1 MNVFS
6 RKDLPLIHTQHQWSK
21 MAKQLYNLSA
31 CVGQHVYDVYSEA
44 VTRLA
49 RSLPPPP
56 FSLPSSPPSRWS
68 IPQSIQRSV
77 DLFRFQL
84 PTATCIHTHTRALT
98 HCYALL
104 LSINFH
110 FFLKT
115 AND

>member
-49 RSLPPPP
+49 RSRPP

-68 IPQSIQRSV
+68 IPQPIQRSV

-84 PTATCIHTHTRALT
+84 PTATYIHTCART
-98 HCYALL
+98 LL
-104 LSINFH
+104 RSAFIYKLSLLFKNCE
-110 FFLKT
+110 
-115 AND
+115 